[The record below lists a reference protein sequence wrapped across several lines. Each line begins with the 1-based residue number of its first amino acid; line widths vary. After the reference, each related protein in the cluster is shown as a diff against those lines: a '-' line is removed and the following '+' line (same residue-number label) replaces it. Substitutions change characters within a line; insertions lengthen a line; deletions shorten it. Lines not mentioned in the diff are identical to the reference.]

1 MGAATR
7 RNHAGSPSSPAAVGC
22 KLSSM
27 RNASH
32 SLTYSS
38 GVSHRSPTA
47 SGSERRRA
55 DQPRL
60 FSSKRRFRMNAE
72 QRSLNLSNLRV
83 FFREYSREIAVIR
96 SFFSAQNAAN
106 IVQRPGS
113 ALTRWGSLQRSP
125 GAQTPSWIKRTFGI
139 PHWRSCF
146 AKRGKNV
153 ASKMQLMYLI

>member
-7 RNHAGSPSSPAAVGC
+7 RNHAGSPSNPAAVGC
-22 KLSSM
+22 KLSCM
-27 RNASH
+27 RNTSN

-47 SGSERRRA
+47 SGSGRRTA

-60 FSSKRRFRMNAE
+60 FSSKRRLRMNAE

-83 FFREYSREIAVIR
+83 FFREYPREIVVIR

-106 IVQRPGS
+106 IVQR
-113 ALTRWGSLQRSP
+113 ARTRWGSLQRP
-125 GAQTPSWIKRTFGI
+125 PDPLVGLRGHFGI
-139 PHWRSCF
+139 PHRRSCF
-146 AKRGKNV
+146 TKRGKMWLQKCN
-153 ASKMQLMYLI
+153 

>member
-7 RNHAGSPSSPAAVGC
+7 RNHAGGPSSPAAVGFR
-22 KLSSM
+22 LSSM
-27 RNASH
+27 WNTFH

-47 SGSERRRA
+47 SGSGRHRA
-55 DQPRL
+55 DHPRL

-83 FFREYSREIAVIR
+83 LFREYPREIAVVR
-96 SFFSAQNAAN
+96 SFFSAQKAAN

-113 ALTRWGSLQRSP
+113 AWTRWGSLQRSP
-125 GAQTPSWIKRTFGI
+125 RLRSWIKWTFGI
-139 PHWRSCF
+139 SHRRSCF
-146 AKRGKNV
+146 AKRSKNV
-153 ASKMQLMYLI
+153 ASKMQLMYSV